1 MHEITPTIYRELAAQ
16 LIDEIGMRDFYA
28 GAIVARDGE
37 VDLRLICTLI
47 ITHDRH
53 EPHTIENIAPVWWE
67 LRSTCGA
74 EELCN
79 DFSFGE
85 LLTYIE

>member
-1 MHEITPTIYRELAAQ
+1 MYETTSKIYRELAAQ

-28 GAIVARDGE
+28 GAVVAHDGE

-53 EPHTIENIAPVWWE
+53 EPARIVDIAPVWWE

-79 DFSFGE
+79 DFSFSE